1 MKNKLTILAVDDEK
15 INLNILIELLG
26 NDYEVSVALNGEKAL
41 KLIEKK
47 DIDLILLDI
56 MMPGMDG
63 YEVCQILKSKSKTKD
78 IPILFITA
86 KTDDESIVKGFE
98 VGGIDYI
105 SKPFRPIELQ
115 ARVKTHLK
123 LGQTL
128 KSLDYMATRDYMTGI
143 YNRRSFFDLGKE
155 LFESDKN
162 LFAVMIDIDKFKNV
176 NDTYGHPFGD
186 VVIKSVTKT
195 ISKLVDEKAIFG
207 RLGGEEFCILYE
219 SDSLDCA
226 GVKVKVEEIRKAIE
240 DLEEKYEETIVK
252 FTISNG
258 ISKKHDNNDTL
269 DELLKRSDEA
279 LYEAKDSGRNRVCF
293 RD

>member
-26 NDYEVSVALNGEKAL
+26 DDYEVSVALNGKKAL
-41 KLIEKK
+41 KLVEKK
-47 DIDLILLDI
+47 EIDLILLDI
-56 MMPGMDG
+56 MMPDMDG
-63 YEVCQILKSKSKTKD
+63 YEVCQILKSQSKTKD

-98 VGGIDYI
+98 IGGIDYI

-143 YNRRSFFDLGKE
+143 YNRRRFFDLGR
-155 LFESDKN
+155 ESFDADKN

-195 ISKLVDEKAIFG
+195 ISELLDEKAIFG

-219 SDSLDCA
+219 DESLDA
-226 GVKVKVEEIRKAIE
+226 VSIKVEEIRKAIE
-240 DLEEKYEETIVK
+240 DLEERYEDTIVK

-258 ISKKHDNNDTL
+258 ISKKHDREDSL
-269 DELLKRSDEA
+269 DELLKRADEG
-279 LYEAKDSGRNRVCF
+279 LYEAKGTGRNRVCF
-293 RD
+293 RA

>member
-1 MKNKLTILAVDDEK
+1 MEKKLRILAVDDEK
-15 INLNILIELLG
+15 INLNILIELLSD
-26 NDYEVSVALNGEKAL
+26 DYEVSVALSGEKAL
-41 KLIEKK
+41 KLVQKK

-63 YEVCQILKSKSKTKD
+63 YEVCNILKSQQKTKD

-98 VGGIDYI
+98 TGGIDYI
-105 SKPFRPIELQ
+105 SKPFRPIELK

-128 KSLDYMATRDYMTGI
+128 KSLEYMATRDYMTGI
-143 YNRRSFFDLGKE
+143 YNRRRFFDLGRE
-155 LFESDKN
+155 LFDVSDN

-186 VVIKSVTKT
+186 VVIISVTDT
-195 ISKLVDEKAIFG
+195 ISKLISDDDIFG
-207 RLGGEEFCILYE
+207 RLGGEEFTILCE
-219 SDSLDCA
+219 ANSVEEVSQ
-226 GVKVKVEEIRKAIE
+226 KVEGIRKAIE
-240 DLEEKYEETIVK
+240 DLEEKYEDTIVK

-258 ISKKHDNNDTL
+258 ISKKHSDNDNL
-269 DELLKRSDEA
+269 DELLKRADEA
-279 LYEAKDSGRNRVCF
+279 LYEAKDTGRNKVCF